1 MTSKTIAFFAFLIL
15 LTIPASQAVAQN
27 PISTQNN
34 TGDANPVKII
44 EKTRLEGID
53 RANRMMRLGDY
64 EGAAAILETIFEKD
78 PQNIEVKNLLAT
90 CYERSKD
97 YSKMLLFLKS
107 RLATEPPGY
116 PLYRAVGRTYVLMGF
131 PDSAQSFFYAA
142 VSRAPGNDRAFSTI
156 AEIYHKF
163 GHYRFESEF
172 IDSARVL
179 TGNPTLLADR
189 MGDALAAQRQFGT
202 ATLEYLTYMER
213 DTLTARIATERLEA
227 MMRYPESTDTVMAIL
242 SERIKTQKEN
252 KRLFSTYGRLLMDQS
267 RFEEAFEFFKEL
279 DSLDNSNG
287 STILYFIRECN
298 RHKQFEYAILG
309 GEYFLQKYPESTL
322 KNSVHF
328 AMAEAMTVSGRYDDA
343 LALLE
348 AVVNDMIRPA
358 HRAEAILKI
367 GLLYKNH
374 LGDLSQAKKH
384 LNRVIK
390 DFRLGIYDTKAHIG
404 LADVAVREGK
414 FDSAIS
420 HYEILQERDL
430 SKEVMEKIE
439 FSLAEIFLFQED
451 FKEATSR
458 FRQIISR
465 YPRGF
470 YVNDAIQYSLII
482 GEALDEAPKQ
492 IDLFSSAEYFRYT
505 GRDDSLEYYLT
516 KICRVGI
523 PSLAPI
529 SYLRLAQMYR
539 DQRRFDEAVASADSL
554 VSLFPASYYFPYG
567 LKLKADVYIESEITR
582 DEALALY
589 RELLEKFATYPFAA
603 EIRDLIRREAT
614 TGRI

>member
-189 MGDALAAQRQFGT
+189 MGDALAIRNGNPGIPDIYGEGHADSPDRYRKAGSDDAVSRIDRYRHGDPFGT
-202 ATLEYLTYMER
+202 
-213 DTLTARIATERLEA
+213 DQN
-227 MMRYPESTDTVMAIL
+227 
-242 SERIKTQKEN
+242 SER
-252 KRLFSTYGRLLMDQS
+252 
-267 RFEEAFEFFKEL
+267 
-279 DSLDNSNG
+279 
-287 STILYFIRECN
+287 
-298 RHKQFEYAILG
+298 KQ
-309 GEYFLQKYPESTL
+309 T
-322 KNSVHF
+322 
-328 AMAEAMTVSGRYDDA
+328 TV
-343 LALLE
+343 
-348 AVVNDMIRPA
+348 
-358 HRAEAILKI
+358 
-367 GLLYKNH
+367 
-374 LGDLSQAKKH
+374 Q
-384 LNRVIK
+384 
-390 DFRLGIYDTKAHIG
+390 
-404 LADVAVREGK
+404 
-414 FDSAIS
+414 
-420 HYEILQERDL
+420 
-430 SKEVMEKIE
+430 
-439 FSLAEIFLFQED
+439 
-451 FKEATSR
+451 
-458 FRQIISR
+458 
-465 YPRGF
+465 
-470 YVNDAIQYSLII
+470 
-482 GEALDEAPKQ
+482 
-492 IDLFSSAEYFRYT
+492 
-505 GRDDSLEYYLT
+505 
-516 KICRVGI
+516 
-523 PSLAPI
+523 
-529 SYLRLAQMYR
+529 YLR
-539 DQRRFDEAVASADSL
+539 AVANG
-554 VSLFPASYYFPYG
+554 P
-567 LKLKADVYIESEITR
+567 E
-582 DEALALY
+582 
-589 RELLEKFATYPFAA
+589 PF
-603 EIRDLIRREAT
+603 RRS
-614 TGRI
+614 I